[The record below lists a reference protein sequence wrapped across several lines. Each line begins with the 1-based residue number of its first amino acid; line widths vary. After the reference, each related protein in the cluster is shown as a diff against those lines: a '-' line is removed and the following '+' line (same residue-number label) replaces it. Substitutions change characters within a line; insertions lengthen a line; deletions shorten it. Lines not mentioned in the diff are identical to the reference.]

1 MKTVLTDLIARLTPY
16 KREEI
21 AYLSGVSIS
30 TVNKIMSGAET
41 NPTLDTLTALSD
53 FADKKERDNG
63 CD

>member
-1 MKTVLTDLIARLTPY
+1 MQKVLTNLIARLTPY

-53 FADKKERDNG
+53 FADKKELRRD
-63 CD
+63 D